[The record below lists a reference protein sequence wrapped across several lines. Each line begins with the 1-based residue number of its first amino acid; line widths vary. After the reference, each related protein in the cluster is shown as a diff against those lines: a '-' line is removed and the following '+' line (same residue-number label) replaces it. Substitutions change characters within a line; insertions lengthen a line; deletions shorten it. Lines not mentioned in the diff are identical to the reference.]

1 MKKNSKFKRMLARV
15 NRGLVLGLVLGIALV
30 AFVVVDAVRFNMQT
44 ADIREDIVSYVSA
57 LVQLNGKLENT
68 SAGGIIVD
76 SDRDAMR
83 AGLEEI
89 FGLYCAD
96 PALADKITVYEGYDT
111 REVAEELDAWFG
123 KTAGFKLIS
132 AQVNA
137 DSDKFTLD
145 FQRQGY
151 SYAYVQLNNLPL
163 TVKVEEC
170 GRNTTDIFLGRGPAY
185 LIDQKYYDD
194 AEAWVN
200 TRERT
205 VYLSGTLYLTLVED
219 GWRILMSDF
228 YTKKEPE
235 IK

>member
-1 MKKNSKFKRMLARV
+1 MKNNKFKRILARV

-30 AFVVVDAVRFNMQT
+30 VFVVVDAVRFNMQT

-57 LVQLNGKLENT
+57 LVQLNGKLEAT
-68 SAGGIIVD
+68 PAGGIIAD
-76 SDRDAMR
+76 SDREKMR
-83 AGLEEI
+83 SGLEEI
-89 FGLYCAD
+89 FGQYCAD

-111 REVAEELDAWFG
+111 REVAEELEVWFG

-132 AQVNA
+132 SEINA

-194 AEAWVN
+194 GEAWVN

-219 GWRILMSDF
+219 EWRILMSDF

-235 IK
+235 IR

>member
-1 MKKNSKFKRMLARV
+1 MEKNKKLQRMLSRV
-15 NRGLVLGLVLGIALV
+15 NRGLVLGLILGVALV
-30 AFVVVDAVRFNMQT
+30 VFVAVDAVRFNMQT
-44 ADIREDIVSYVSA
+44 ADIREDIVGYVSA
-57 LVQLNGKLENT
+57 LVQLNGKPEST
-68 SAGGIIVD
+68 PAGRIFTE
-76 SDRDAMR
+76 SDREAMR
-83 AGLEEI
+83 SGLEEI
-89 FGLYCAD
+89 FEQYCAD
-96 PALADKITVYEGYDT
+96 PALAEKITVYEGYDN
-111 REVAEELDAWFG
+111 REIAEELEVWFS

-132 AQVNA
+132 AQVNG

-145 FQRQGY
+145 FERQGY

-163 TVKVEEC
+163 TIKVEEC
-170 GRNTTDIFLGRGPAY
+170 GRNTTDIFLGRGPSY

-219 GWRILMSDF
+219 EWRILMSDF